1 MRGTLM
7 GVLIAVGAGSFAT
20 TNVSAAPVTNGT
32 AIGEAISTSL
42 PVELVGLREHRREES
57 RERRH
62 RREESRERRHRRDES
77 RERRPWR
84 EERRER

>member
-7 GVLIAVGAGSFAT
+7 GVLIAASAGSFVI
-20 TNVSAAPVTNGT
+20 TNVSAAPVTNGD

-42 PVELVGLREHRREES
+42 PIELVGWREHRREES

-62 RREESRERRHRRDES
+62 RREESRERRH
-77 RERRPWR
+77 P
-84 EERRER
+84 RREPRAAALA